1 MLVHSLWHHY
11 IDTFFFTYILN
22 HDRISIMPKIT
33 KQLKHAE
40 FEYDEETKQFRV
52 QDGEGNEV
60 VLNKIYAFA
69 LMRFVIRMAQ
79 RNWLRS
85 NKTIDELIAEED
97 EELEGDPAQ
106 LTLF

>member
-1 MLVHSLWHHY
+1 MLVHSLPLHY
-11 IDTFFFTYILN
+11 IDTFFFTFNNIY
-22 HDRISIMPKIT
+22 DTISSMAKIT

-40 FEYDEETKQFRV
+40 FEYDEESKEFSV
-52 QDGEGNEV
+52 QDGDGNQV

-85 NKTIDELIAEED
+85 NKSIEELIEEED
-97 EELEGDPAQ
+97 EELEDDPAQ

>member
-1 MLVHSLWHHY
+1 MA
-11 IDTFFFTYILN
+11 
-22 HDRISIMPKIT
+22 KIT

-40 FEYDEETKQFRV
+40 FQYDEEIKEFRV
-52 QDGEGNEV
+52 QDDEGNEV

-85 NKTIDELIAEED
+85 NKSIEELIEQED
-97 EELEGDPAQ
+97 EELEDDPAQ

>member
-1 MLVHSLWHHY
+1 MK
-11 IDTFFFTYILN
+11 
-22 HDRISIMPKIT
+22 MAKIT

-40 FEYDEETKQFRV
+40 FEYDEESKEFRV
-52 QDGEGNEV
+52 QDREGNEV

-85 NKTIDELIAEED
+85 NKTIDELIEED
-97 EELEGDPAQ
+97 EEEINAEDPAQ

>member
-1 MLVHSLWHHY
+1 MK
-11 IDTFFFTYILN
+11 
-22 HDRISIMPKIT
+22 MAKIT

>member
-1 MLVHSLWHHY
+1 MK
-11 IDTFFFTYILN
+11 
-22 HDRISIMPKIT
+22 MAKIT

-85 NKTIDELIAEED
+85 NKSIEELIEQED
-97 EELEGDPAQ
+97 EELEDDPAQ

>member
-1 MLVHSLWHHY
+1 MA
-11 IDTFFFTYILN
+11 
-22 HDRISIMPKIT
+22 KIT

-40 FEYDEETKQFRV
+40 FEYNEETKQFRV
-52 QDGEGNEV
+52 QDREGNEV

-85 NKTIDELIAEED
+85 NKTIDELIEED
-97 EELEGDPAQ
+97 EEKLEALNPSQ

>member
-1 MLVHSLWHHY
+1 MK
-11 IDTFFFTYILN
+11 
-22 HDRISIMPKIT
+22 MAKIT

-85 NKTIDELIAEED
+85 NKSIEELIEQED
-97 EELEGDPAQ
+97 EELEDDPSQ

>member
-1 MLVHSLWHHY
+1 MK
-11 IDTFFFTYILN
+11 
-22 HDRISIMPKIT
+22 MAKIT

-40 FEYDEETKQFRV
+40 FEYDEESKEFRV
-52 QDGEGNEV
+52 QDREGNEV

-85 NKTIDELIAEED
+85 NKTIDELIEENEEEINAE
-97 EELEGDPAQ
+97 DPAQ

>member
-1 MLVHSLWHHY
+1 MK
-11 IDTFFFTYILN
+11 
-22 HDRISIMPKIT
+22 MAKIT

-40 FEYDEETKQFRV
+40 FQYDEETKEFRV
-52 QDGEGNEV
+52 QDDEGNEV

-69 LMRFVIRMAQ
+69 FMRFVIRMAQ

-85 NKTIDELIAEED
+85 NKSIEELIEQED
-97 EELEGDPAQ
+97 EELEDDPAQ

>member
-1 MLVHSLWHHY
+1 MK
-11 IDTFFFTYILN
+11 
-22 HDRISIMPKIT
+22 MAKIT

-40 FEYDEETKQFRV
+40 FQYNEETKEFRV

-85 NKTIDELIAEED
+85 NKSIEELIEQED
-97 EELEGDPAQ
+97 EELEDDPVQ

>member
-1 MLVHSLWHHY
+1 MK
-11 IDTFFFTYILN
+11 
-22 HDRISIMPKIT
+22 MAKIT

-85 NKTIDELIAEED
+85 NKTIEELIEEED
-97 EELEGDPAQ
+97 EELEDDPAQ

>member
-1 MLVHSLWHHY
+1 MK
-11 IDTFFFTYILN
+11 
-22 HDRISIMPKIT
+22 MAKIT

-40 FEYDEETKQFRV
+40 FEYDEESKEFRV
-52 QDGEGNEV
+52 QDREGNEV

-85 NKTIDELIAEED
+85 NKTIDELIEED
-97 EELEGDPAQ
+97 EEQIDAEDPAQ

>member
-1 MLVHSLWHHY
+1 MK
-11 IDTFFFTYILN
+11 
-22 HDRISIMPKIT
+22 MAKIT

-40 FEYDEETKQFRV
+40 FQYDEETKEFRV
-52 QDGEGNEV
+52 QDDEGNEV

-85 NKTIDELIAEED
+85 NKTIDELIEED
-97 EELEGDPAQ
+97 EEQIDAEDPAQ

>member
-1 MLVHSLWHHY
+1 MLY
-11 IDTFFFTYILN
+11 FIK
-22 HDRISIMPKIT
+22 MAKIT

-40 FEYDEETKQFRV
+40 FQYNEETKEFRV
-52 QDGEGNEV
+52 KDGGGNEV

-85 NKTIDELIAEED
+85 NKTIDELIEED
-97 EELEGDPAQ
+97 EEKLEALNPSQ

>member
-1 MLVHSLWHHY
+1 MK
-11 IDTFFFTYILN
+11 
-22 HDRISIMPKIT
+22 MAKIT

-40 FEYDEETKQFRV
+40 FQYNEETKEFRV

-85 NKTIDELIAEED
+85 NKSIEELIEQED
-97 EELEGDPAQ
+97 EELEDDPAQ

>member
-1 MLVHSLWHHY
+1 MS
-11 IDTFFFTYILN
+11 
-22 HDRISIMPKIT
+22 KIT

-40 FEYDEETKQFRV
+40 FQYNEETKEFRV

-85 NKTIDELIAEED
+85 NKSIEELIEQED
-97 EELEGDPAQ
+97 EELEDDPAQ

>member
-1 MLVHSLWHHY
+1 MA
-11 IDTFFFTYILN
+11 
-22 HDRISIMPKIT
+22 KIT

-85 NKTIDELIAEED
+85 NKSIEELIEQED
-97 EELEGDPAQ
+97 EELEDDPAQ

>member
-1 MLVHSLWHHY
+1 
-11 IDTFFFTYILN
+11 
-22 HDRISIMPKIT
+22 MPKIT

-40 FEYDEETKQFRV
+40 FQYNEETKEFRV

-85 NKTIDELIAEED
+85 NKSIEELIEQED
-97 EELEGDPAQ
+97 EELEEDPAQ

>member
-1 MLVHSLWHHY
+1 MK
-11 IDTFFFTYILN
+11 
-22 HDRISIMPKIT
+22 MAKIT

-40 FEYDEETKQFRV
+40 FEYDEESKQFRV

-85 NKTIDELIAEED
+85 NKSIEELIEQED
-97 EELEGDPAQ
+97 EELEDDPAQ

>member
-1 MLVHSLWHHY
+1 MK
-11 IDTFFFTYILN
+11 
-22 HDRISIMPKIT
+22 MAKIT

-40 FEYDEETKQFRV
+40 FEYDEESKEFRV

-85 NKTIDELIAEED
+85 NKTIDELIQED
-97 EELEGDPAQ
+97 EEEINAEDPAQ

>member
-1 MLVHSLWHHY
+1 MA
-11 IDTFFFTYILN
+11 
-22 HDRISIMPKIT
+22 KIT

-85 NKTIDELIAEED
+85 NKSIEELIEQED
-97 EELEGDPAQ
+97 EELEDDPSQ

>member
-1 MLVHSLWHHY
+1 MS
-11 IDTFFFTYILN
+11 
-22 HDRISIMPKIT
+22 KIT

-40 FEYDEETKQFRV
+40 FQYNEETKEFRV

-85 NKTIDELIAEED
+85 NKSIEELIEQED
-97 EELEGDPAQ
+97 EELEDDPVQ

>member
-1 MLVHSLWHHY
+1 MK
-11 IDTFFFTYILN
+11 
-22 HDRISIMPKIT
+22 MAKIT

-52 QDGEGNEV
+52 QDREGNEV

-85 NKTIDELIAEED
+85 NKTIEELIEEDD
-97 EELEGDPAQ
+97 EELEDDPAQ

>member
-1 MLVHSLWHHY
+1 MK
-11 IDTFFFTYILN
+11 
-22 HDRISIMPKIT
+22 MAKIT

-40 FEYDEETKQFRV
+40 FEYDEESKEFRV

-85 NKTIDELIAEED
+85 NKSIEELIEQED
-97 EELEGDPAQ
+97 EELEDDPAQ

>member
-1 MLVHSLWHHY
+1 MK
-11 IDTFFFTYILN
+11 
-22 HDRISIMPKIT
+22 MAKIT

-40 FEYDEETKQFRV
+40 FQYNEETKEFRV

-85 NKTIDELIAEED
+85 NKSIEELIEQED
-97 EELEGDPAQ
+97 EELEEDPAQ

>member
-1 MLVHSLWHHY
+1 MK
-11 IDTFFFTYILN
+11 
-22 HDRISIMPKIT
+22 MAKIT

-40 FEYDEETKQFRV
+40 FQYNEETKEFRV

-85 NKTIDELIAEED
+85 NKSIEELIEEED
-97 EELEGDPAQ
+97 EELEDDPAQ

>member
-1 MLVHSLWHHY
+1 MK
-11 IDTFFFTYILN
+11 
-22 HDRISIMPKIT
+22 MAKIT

-40 FEYDEETKQFRV
+40 FEYDEESKQFRV

-85 NKTIDELIAEED
+85 NKTIEELIEQED
-97 EELEGDPAQ
+97 EELEEDPAQ

>member
-1 MLVHSLWHHY
+1 MA
-11 IDTFFFTYILN
+11 
-22 HDRISIMPKIT
+22 KIT

-40 FEYDEETKQFRV
+40 FQYDEETKEFRV
-52 QDGEGNEV
+52 QDDEGNEV

-85 NKTIDELIAEED
+85 NKSIEELIEQED
-97 EELEGDPAQ
+97 EELEDDPAQ

>member
-1 MLVHSLWHHY
+1 MK
-11 IDTFFFTYILN
+11 
-22 HDRISIMPKIT
+22 MAKIT

-40 FEYDEETKQFRV
+40 FQYDEETKEFRV
-52 QDGEGNEV
+52 QDDEGNEV

-85 NKTIDELIAEED
+85 NKSIEELIEQED
-97 EELEGDPAQ
+97 EELEDDPAQ